1 MRFLVTRPERPG
13 IRTAERLAEAG
24 HSALRDPLV
33 TLRFFPP
40 DRLIEDMPDALIVTS
55 ASAVRGL
62 KDHPDLPKIVGL
74 PVWTVGGRTTEA
86 LREAGFTN
94 FATETPDAARLASAL
109 KNMPETPQH
118 FVHIAGMDRA
128 ADFTGLMTDAGHRLD
143 IVEIYSADP
152 AQALSEEA
160 QEALQGDAID
170 AVLHYSRRTAEIFV
184 RLVKADGLR
193 EKAFALQHFCL
204 SDNIAKPL
212 RVAGAEH
219 VSSAV
224 EPNEDALFD
233 LIAAQAR

>member
-13 IRTAERLAEAG
+13 IRTAERLVEAG
-24 HSALRDPLV
+24 HDALRDPLV

-40 DRLIEDMPDALIVTS
+40 KHLVEDMPDALIVTS

-62 KDHPDLPKIVGL
+62 KDHPDLTRIIGL

-86 LREAGFTN
+86 LRDAGFTN
-94 FATETPDAARLASAL
+94 FVAETPDAARLASAL
-109 KNMPETPQH
+109 KNRPEAPTH

-128 ADFTGLMTDAGHRLD
+128 ADFSELLSDAGHRLD

-152 AQALSEEA
+152 AQALSDEA
-160 QEALQGDAID
+160 VAALSGGAVD

-184 RLVKADGLR
+184 RLVKAADLR

-212 RVAGAEH
+212 RVAGAGH
-219 VSSAV
+219 VQSAA